1 MKKLI
6 LILLFTP
13 LSSVADDAL
22 INPVAKKIKSQII
35 KILHKQ
41 GHDDLSGFC
50 DLMLE
55 MRHQKAHV
63 KVHRIKTSGDS
74 KLCKAAR
81 RAVPKK
87 RYRYKEHEK
96 FIRIQISF

>member
-1 MKKLI
+1 MKKFI
-6 LILLFTP
+6 LILWLIP
-13 LSSVADDAL
+13 LSSAADDAL
-22 INPVAKKIKSQII
+22 INPVAKKIKSQIM
-35 KILHKQ
+35 KTLHKQ
-41 GHDDLSGFC
+41 GHDDLPGFC

-55 MRHQKAHV
+55 MRHQNAYV
-63 KVHRIKTSGDS
+63 KVHRIKSSGDS